1 MDLGLPEPEEEGGA
15 EVEGDSALGR
25 EAFEVEAGDKERVSS
40 LGEEVDE
47 GLGGPRWKREGIR
60 ARRGRA
66 GGWTLGERWSSK
78 ETLRFRAKEVSQRGV
93 VSFGKKEKKSSF
105 FGLLNTLL
113 PFYLQ
118 LLFET
123 SLYLRFS
130 KICLVSPSPSFHSPA
145 QPDRPNASPP
155 PPPLL
160 PSSSFPPSSLYP
172 TSASASLLLTSLA
185 PLSLSL
191 SPELK
196 RANLIAQKQEKIGRA
211 SCRERV

>member
-1 MDLGLPEPEEEGGA
+1 MDPTVEVLRMDLGLPEPEEEGGA

-93 VSFGKKEKKSSF
+93 VSFGKKREKIFFLRSF
-105 FGLLNTLL
+105 EHPTPFL
-113 PFYLQ
+113 PAAAFRN
-118 LLFET
+118 E
-123 SLYLRFS
+123 
-130 KICLVSPSPSFHSPA
+130 
-145 QPDRPNASPP
+145 
-155 PPPLL
+155 
-160 PSSSFPPSSLYP
+160 
-172 TSASASLLLTSLA
+172 
-185 PLSLSL
+185 SLSTL
-191 SPELK
+191 F
-196 RANLIAQKQEKIGRA
+196 
-211 SCRERV
+211 